1 MDIVFDKLNE
11 LRAKGI
17 AAMLVTV
24 VAKTGE
30 GPLEPGKK
38 MVVGENGDA
47 FGTVGGG
54 AIERFA
60 RDKCQTLI
68 ATRTS
73 MMERYLLKEGKVLP
87 EHETMPMACGGT
99 ATLFYDYVGAKEYV
113 YLFGAGHVGQA
124 LANVLKTLPY
134 HVTAIDDR
142 HDVLS
147 AFRNADVKVEKPFAA
162 FLDEDGVRPGAF
174 VVVCTP
180 SHTYDYHVMNKII
193 ERKLPVQY
201 VGMLCSETKIAE
213 YLDQTYAAF
222 GPNVDLS
229 RFYSPVGLD
238 LGGGSPEEI
247 AISIAAE
254 ILAIANGKPGHSHMR
269 ETHCHGPRRYWNG

>member
-99 ATLFYDYVGAKEYV
+99 ATLFLRLCRGERIR
-113 YLFGAGHVGQA
+113 LH
-124 LANVLKTLPY
+124 LRRRP
-134 HVTAIDDR
+134 R
-142 HDVLS
+142 
-147 AFRNADVKVEKPFAA
+147 
-162 FLDEDGVRPGAF
+162 RPGARQR
-174 VVVCTP
+174 P
-180 SHTYDYHVMNKII
+180 EDA
-193 ERKLPVQY
+193 PV
-201 VGMLCSETKIAE
+201 
-213 YLDQTYAAF
+213 
-222 GPNVDLS
+222 P
-229 RFYSPVGLD
+229 R
-238 LGGGSPEEI
+238 
-247 AISIAAE
+247 
-254 ILAIANGKPGHSHMR
+254 
-269 ETHCHGPRRYWNG
+269 HGDR